1 MCNTVKLCLKQRPR
15 ESRFF
20 LKPISILALN
30 HRTSG
35 GGGVLPYINH
45 IGMCRPKGWGFC
57 TILVWKRVY
66 TLSILVWNLVW
77 FSRELRECLNLFIV
91 YRKKDKYANSK
102 WMLRN
107 SFCCCSNLSNNGI
120 IFQRPGL
127 KTGVQNDIFWS
138 EIGSGFGEPGDRPPP
153 RILRSTPSPGTYL
166 VLRTFVF
173 WNRWF

>member
-1 MCNTVKLCLKQRPR
+1 MLKAA
-15 ESRFF
+15 SRRIPVF

-30 HRTSG
+30 HRTFRG
-35 GGGVLPYINH
+35 GTPLYKPYRYVPPQRVGVFAPFWSEN
-45 IGMCRPKGWGFC
+45 G
-57 TILVWKRVY
+57 Y
-66 TLSILVWNLVW
+66 TLCLLVWNLVW

-127 KTGVQNDIFWS
+127 KTGVKNDIFWS

-173 WNRWF
+173 

>member
-1 MCNTVKLCLKQRPR
+1 MLKAACTRI
-15 ESRFF
+15 SIF
-20 LKPISILALN
+20 LKPISILALS
-30 HRTSG
+30 HRTSRG
-35 GGGVLPYINH
+35 GGGYST
-45 IGMCRPKGWGFC
+45 MCRPKGWGFC

-77 FSRELRECLNLFIV
+77 FSKELRECLNLFIV

-127 KTGVQNDIFWS
+127 KTGVKNDIFSS
-138 EIGSGFGEPGDRPPP
+138 EIGWGFGELGVTPPP
-153 RILRSTPSPGTYL
+153 RIPRSTPPPG
-166 VLRTFVF
+166 RTWFCVNSYF